1 MEDGVRVDSHWQRRG
16 GLGTMLPLAC
26 SVGWAPAPPAPQLP
40 GLVNSHESLVSPLM
54 FQARTWWPRSW
65 ACLCPEAGAS
75 QADPDLEQRRAL
87 KVTAAEQAPGHW
99 HSLTFWGLRGRQLSS
114 PSHTPPDPRRK
125 QRDSD
130 KWPAFFPFLLG
141 HCVPSLPVGC
151 LESLFCPWPQSV
163 GKAWPPKRGGR
174 VLRSLKAV
182 LGFRCLATV
191 SLISGARREWGPSP
205 QSPATPPRGL
215 ALGLHWPSA
224 GSLPM
229 VTWGWEVFPAP
240 CPCVKELPAP
250 EES

>member
-1 MEDGVRVDSHWQRRG
+1 MEDGVRVDSHWQQRG
-16 GLGTMLPLAC
+16 GLGTMLPLAR

-54 FQARTWWPRSW
+54 FQVRTWWPRSW

-75 QADPDLEQRRAL
+75 QADPDPEQHRAL

-141 HCVPSLPVGC
+141 HC
-151 LESLFCPWPQSV
+151 
-163 GKAWPPKRGGR
+163 A
-174 VLRSLKAV
+174 
-182 LGFRCLATV
+182 
-191 SLISGARREWGPSP
+191 PSP
-205 QSPATPPRGL
+205 SCWVSGKLALPMAPVSGQGMAPKERRSGL
-215 ALGLHWPSA
+215 ALLEGCPWLQVSGHRLVNLRRSSGVGAKP
-224 GSLPM
+224 P
-229 VTWGWEVFPAP
+229 EP
-240 CPCVKELPAP
+240 CH
-250 EES
+250 SS

>member
-1 MEDGVRVDSHWQRRG
+1 MEDGVRVDSHWQQRG
-16 GLGTMLPLAC
+16 GLGTMLPLAR

-75 QADPDLEQRRAL
+75 QADPDPEQRRAL

-141 HCVPSLPVGC
+141 HC
-151 LESLFCPWPQSV
+151 
-163 GKAWPPKRGGR
+163 A
-174 VLRSLKAV
+174 
-182 LGFRCLATV
+182 
-191 SLISGARREWGPSP
+191 PSP
-205 QSPATPPRGL
+205 SCWVSGKLALPMAPVSGQGMAPKERRSGL
-215 ALGLHWPSA
+215 ALLGGCPWLQVSGHRLVNLRCSSGVEAKP
-224 GSLPM
+224 P
-229 VTWGWEVFPAP
+229 EP
-240 CPCVKELPAP
+240 CH
-250 EES
+250 SS

>member
-87 KVTAAEQAPGHW
+87 KVTAAEQAPGHC
-99 HSLTFWGLRGRQLSS
+99 
-114 PSHTPPDPRRK
+114 
-125 QRDSD
+125 D
-130 KWPAFFPFLLG
+130 KWPAFCPFLLG